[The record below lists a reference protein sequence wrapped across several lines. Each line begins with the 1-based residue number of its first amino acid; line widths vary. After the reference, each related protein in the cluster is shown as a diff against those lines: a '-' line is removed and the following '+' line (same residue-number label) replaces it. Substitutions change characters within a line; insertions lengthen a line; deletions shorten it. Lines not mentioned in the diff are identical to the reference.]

1 MSDETELEA
10 RLIAARAAGPLDTLP
25 ETAVARARQ
34 LFRLYA
40 PQPTQQSGRVLL
52 ARLVL
57 DSFRGPQA
65 LAAARGATTNE
76 ARELLFD
83 VGDLT
88 FRLFQE
94 PFTQDDWFLIGQLL
108 TSEELPV
115 EGIRATLE
123 PGELAAVERGKGELH
138 FESVPPGRYTVR
150 LLLPDG
156 MSIVV
161 PEVPV
166 GQV

>member
-10 RLIAARAAGPLDTLP
+10 RLIAARAAGPLDSLP
-25 ETAVARARQ
+25 ETAVVRARQ

-40 PQPTQQSGRVLL
+40 PTPASSGGLVHL

-65 LAAARGATTNE
+65 LAAARGAATTE
-76 ARELLFD
+76 ARELLFE

-94 PFTQDDWFLIGQLL
+94 PIAAEDWFLIGQLL
-108 TSEELPV
+108 TSSDVPI
-115 EGIRATLE
+115 EGIQATLE
-123 PGELAAVERGKGELH
+123 PQDITATELGKGELH
-138 FESVPPGRYTVR
+138 FDSVPPGRYTVR
-150 LLLPDG
+150 LMLPDG
-156 MSIVV
+156 MSVVV

-166 GQV
+166 GLV

>member
-10 RLIAARAAGPLDTLP
+10 RLRAARDTGPLERLP

-40 PQPTQQSGRVLL
+40 PPTTQQTGLVHL

-57 DSFRGPQA
+57 DSFRGPQT
-65 LAAARGATTNE
+65 LAPARGATVTE
-76 ARELLFD
+76 ARELLFE

-94 PFTQDDWFLIGQLL
+94 PIAADDWFLIGQLL
-108 TSEELPV
+108 TSNEVPV
-115 EGIRATLE
+115 EGIQATLE
-123 PGELAAVERGKGELH
+123 PGELIATERGKGELH
-138 FESVPPGRYTVR
+138 FDSVPLGRYTIR
-150 LLLPDG
+150 LQLPDG
-156 MSIVV
+156 MSIAV
-161 PEVPV
+161 PEVPI